1 MHTLEHLLLILSQR
15 IRHETGNND
24 LAEAAL
30 TLASASHAY
39 QPTASVEE
47 SLADMND
54 AWTRQFGKLL
64 VRK

>member
-1 MHTLEHLLLILSQR
+1 MILSER
-15 IRHETGNND
+15 IRHETGNSD

-30 TLASASHAY
+30 TLAGASHNY
-39 QPTASVEE
+39 EPTGSSVEE
-47 SLADMND
+47 SLAKMND